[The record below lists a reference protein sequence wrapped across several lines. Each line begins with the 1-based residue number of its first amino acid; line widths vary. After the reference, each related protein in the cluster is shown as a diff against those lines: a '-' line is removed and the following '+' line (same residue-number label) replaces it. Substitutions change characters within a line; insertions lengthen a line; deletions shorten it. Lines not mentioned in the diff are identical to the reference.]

1 MDKGQDCQQ
10 AAAEVAWPLL
20 DEIRNAFEAKI
31 TAKQEIVC
39 VKQVTVKGQL
49 QQERDIQ
56 LASSVLASDWASKSD
71 KVEDKME
78 MLAYCLR
85 LGGHKEKRVQVR
97 FMCKHP
103 LWDPRTMER
112 FRK

>member
-20 DEIRNAFEAKI
+20 GEIRNAFEAKM

-39 VKQVTVKGQL
+39 VKQEVVWVKEQL

-56 LASSVLASDWASKSD
+56 LAPSVLASDWASKLD
-71 KVEDKME
+71 EVEDKME
-78 MLAYCLR
+78 VLAYCLR
-85 LGGHKEKRVQVR
+85 FGGHKEKRVQVR
-97 FMCKHP
+97 FIC
-103 LWDPRTMER
+103 
-112 FRK
+112 